1 MSYSDKLKKYKD
13 GQLDDAEM
21 LAVRDEIEKYNAISE
36 FLFDEESLNDDLD
49 MYLEGIENPNDV
61 PLNTAEMTDGINRL
75 IRKAFIKAGV
85 ITASIAVI
93 LSLLLAFVL
102 PHIVSGFFYNPDS
115 IVFTDESSGLSVN
128 RMTKDLSVYTE
139 SRIPE
144 YGPNLS
150 VSVDSQGYGKYY
162 IYMNSWF
169 NAGEGDGDSV
179 ENGFAGMITRN
190 NSTWYTPKA
199 MEFESADPLTFTS
212 GESQDLDKLDDNERY
227 YTYVSFSRP
236 VSYKEFLELYNTDG
250 KLSDNDSGFIWCAV
264 KTSDNIEGNLGF
276 YMTDTGQS
284 TIKYED
290 DSDYPLLSL
299 NAAEEGSQYIETK
312 EAATMHFVSMMKYLS
327 DNEDFLNIMDGFANP
342 KTYEDAAEYVE
353 ANGLQIYGFITTA
366 DKSHM
371 EHIQQNKLVSSVRIS
386 RNNM

>member
-1 MSYSDKLKKYKD
+1 MSYSEKLEKYKN
-13 GQLDDAEM
+13 GQLDDDEM
-21 LAVRDEIEKYNAISE
+21 SAVRNDLEKYSAISE
-36 FLFDEESLNDDLD
+36 FLYDEDSLNDDLD
-49 MYLEGIENPNDV
+49 MYFEGINNANEIPADNE
-61 PLNTAEMTDGINRL
+61 EMTASINHM

-85 ITASIAVI
+85 ITALIAVI
-93 LSLLLAFVL
+93 LSLVLAFVL
-102 PHIVSGFFYNPDS
+102 PHIVSSLFYNPDTT
-115 IVFTDESSGLSVN
+115 IYTDTASGLPVN
-128 RMTKDLSVYTE
+128 RMTRDLSVYTE
-139 SRIPE
+139 ARIPE

-162 IYMNSWF
+162 VYMNSWF
-169 NAGEGDGDSV
+169 NVGDDDGESV

-190 NSTWYTPKA
+190 NSTWYTPKT

-212 GESQDLDKLDDNERY
+212 GESDDIDKLGDNERY

-236 VSYKEFLELYNTDG
+236 VSYKEFLGLYNTSRE
-250 KLSDNDSGFIWCAV
+250 LSDNGNGFIWCAV

-353 ANGLQIYGFITTA
+353 SNGLQIYGFITTA